1 MTVLVSAT
9 DLLFERPGGFALS
22 VPSFAIEAGEAVAV
36 LGASGTG
43 KSTLLDLVGGVL
55 RPTSG
60 ALALFGHDVAQLS
73 NSALDRL
80 RGDHVGVIFQE
91 HNLLPFATVRQ
102 NVALGVQFSAARR
115 RHLRATALEDE
126 IERLLDA
133 MDLDAT
139 ELLRRPAHTLSVG
152 QRQRVAAARALL
164 GAPSLIIADEPTS
177 ALDEGNQTRFLALL
191 QEARKASG
199 AALLFVTH
207 DPRLTKGFDQV
218 ITLDTPSLEGKG
230 L

>member
-22 VPSFAIEAGEAVAV
+22 VPSLAIEAGEAVAV

-80 RGDHVGVIFQE
+80 RGDHVGVILGQSWG
-91 HNLLPFATVRQ
+91 LLAQFGASWKHFGVIWESSRSR
-102 NVALGVQFSAARR
+102 LGV
-115 RHLRATALEDE
+115 
-126 IERLLDA
+126 
-133 MDLDAT
+133 
-139 ELLRRPAHTLSVG
+139 
-152 QRQRVAAARALL
+152 
-164 GAPSLIIADEPTS
+164 II
-177 ALDEGNQTRFLALL
+177 G
-191 QEARKASG
+191 
-199 AALLFVTH
+199 V
-207 DPRLTKGFDQV
+207 
-218 ITLDTPSLEGKG
+218 
-230 L
+230 